1 MFKGIRKRLVMLRES
16 VGMALDN
23 IRSNKVRSFLTLLGI
38 MIGVMAVITLIST
51 VSGVSGT
58 ITSSFS
64 GMGVGTLT
72 VSVSGSDLKTGMTPE
87 DLAVISGLESV
98 DGVVPS
104 ISLNGRVSYGKN
116 VQTGLS
122 VSGRNAYYF
131 SLNEDMIVQGRAL
144 NFIDDD
150 NRSYVCVISQEIV
163 DEFFFGVNPIGETL
177 YISGLPFTIA
187 GRYEED
193 SGGGIAAI
201 FTGSPAVMI
210 PYTTAMKVNNSNEV
224 TSFTVYLK
232 EGTES
237 AAAQEE
243 IESAMD
249 VLFDFEEDC
258 YTVAS
263 METIEETMN
272 TMTTM
277 MSSLLAGIAS
287 IALLVGGIGIMNM
300 MLTTVTERTGEI
312 GLKKA
317 LGAVPGQI
325 QIQFLLE
332 SFLLSMIGGLLGVVL
347 GLALSYGLCQALG
360 TSFVFNSGAVA
371 LGVGF
376 SAAVG
381 IIFGWAPARKAS
393 RLNPIDALR
402 DNEDDETRNGST
414 GCPDAGS
421 GGRRG

>member
-1 MFKGIRKRLVMLRES
+1 MLKTLRKKLIMFRES
-16 VGMALDN
+16 TAMALDN

-58 ITSSFS
+58 ISSSFS
-64 GMGVGTLT
+64 DMGVGTLT
-72 VSVSGSDLKTGMTPE
+72 VSVTGSDLKTGMTPE
-87 DLAVISGLESV
+87 DLQVITELENV

-104 ISLNGRVSYGKN
+104 ISLNGRVSYGNN
-116 VQTGLS
+116 VQTGMS
-122 VSGRNAYYF
+122 VSGKNAYYF
-131 SLNEDMIVQGRAL
+131 TLNEDMIIQGRAL

-150 NRSYVCVISQEIV
+150 NRSYVCVISQKIV
-163 DEFFFGVNPIGETL
+163 DEFFLGINPVGETL
-177 YISGLPFTIA
+177 YVSGLPFTIV

-193 SGGGIAAI
+193 SGGGIASI
-201 FTGSPAVMI
+201 FMGSPDVMI

-232 EGTES
+232 DGADS
-237 AAAQEE
+237 AAAKEE
-243 IESAMD
+243 IEDAMD

-263 METIEETMN
+263 MVSIEETMN

-277 MSSLLAGIAS
+277 LSSLLAGIAS

-300 MLTTVTERTGEI
+300 MLTTVTERTTEI

-325 QIQFLLE
+325 QMQFLLE
-332 SFLLSMIGGLLGVVL
+332 SFLLSMIGGLLGVAF
-347 GLALSYGLCQALG
+347 GLALSYWLCQLLG
-360 TSFVFNSGAVA
+360 TNFVLNMGAIA

-402 DNEDDETRNGST
+402 
-414 GCPDAGS
+414 AV
-421 GGRRG
+421 

>member
-1 MFKGIRKRLVMLRES
+1 MFKAIRKRLIMLRES
-16 VGMALDN
+16 TAMALDN

-58 ITSSFS
+58 ISSSFS
-64 GMGVGTLT
+64 DMGVGTMT
-72 VSVSGSDLKTGMTPE
+72 VTVSGSDLKTGMTPE
-87 DLAVISGLESV
+87 DLQVISDLENV
-98 DGVVPS
+98 DGVVPT
-104 ISLNGRVSYGKN
+104 ISLNGRVSYGSD
-116 VQTGLS
+116 VQTGMS
-122 VSGRNAYYF
+122 VSGKNAYYF
-131 SLNEDMIVQGRAL
+131 MLNEEMIVQGRAL

-150 NRSYVCVISQEIV
+150 NRSYVCVISQKIV
-163 DEFFFGVNPIGETL
+163 DEFFLGIDPVGETL
-177 YISGLPFTIA
+177 YVSGLPFTIV

-193 SGGGIAAI
+193 SGGGIASI
-201 FTGSPAVMI
+201 FMGSPDVLI

-232 EGTES
+232 EGTDS
-237 AAAQEE
+237 AAAKEE
-243 IESAMD
+243 IEDAMD

-263 METIEETMN
+263 MESIEETMN

-277 MSSLLAGIAS
+277 LSSLLAGIAS

-300 MLTTVTERTGEI
+300 MLTTVTERTAEI

-332 SFLLSMIGGLLGVVL
+332 SFLLSMIGGLLGVVF
-347 GLALSYGLCQALG
+347 GLTLSYGLCQMLG
-360 TSFVFNSGAVA
+360 TKFVLNVGAIA

-402 DNEDDETRNGST
+402 
-414 GCPDAGS
+414 AV
-421 GGRRG
+421 

>member
-1 MFKGIRKRLVMLRES
+1 MLKTLRKKLIMFRES
-16 VGMALDN
+16 IAMALDN

-58 ITSSFS
+58 ISSSFS
-64 GMGVGTLT
+64 DMGVGTLT
-72 VSVSGSDLKTGMTPE
+72 VSVTGSDLKTGMTPE
-87 DLAVISGLESV
+87 DLQVITELENV

-104 ISLNGRVSYGKN
+104 ISLNGRVSYGNN
-116 VQTGLS
+116 VQTGMS
-122 VSGRNAYYF
+122 VSGKNAYYF
-131 SLNEDMIVQGRAL
+131 DLNGDMIIQGRTL

-150 NRSYVCVISQEIV
+150 NRSYVCVISQKIV
-163 DEFFFGVNPIGETL
+163 DEFFLGINPVGETL
-177 YISGLPFTIA
+177 YVSGLPFTIV

-193 SGGGIAAI
+193 SGGGIASI
-201 FTGSPAVMI
+201 FMGSPDVMI

-232 EGTES
+232 DDADS
-237 AAAQEE
+237 AAAKEE
-243 IESAMD
+243 IEDAMD

-263 METIEETMN
+263 MESIEETMN

-277 MSSLLAGIAS
+277 LSSLLAGIAS

-300 MLTTVTERTGEI
+300 MLTTVTERTTEI

-325 QIQFLLE
+325 QMQFLLE
-332 SFLLSMIGGLLGVVL
+332 SFLLSMIGGLLGVAF
-347 GLALSYGLCQALG
+347 GLALSYWLCQLLG
-360 TSFVFNSGAVA
+360 TNFVLNMGAIA

-402 DNEDDETRNGST
+402 
-414 GCPDAGS
+414 AV
-421 GGRRG
+421 